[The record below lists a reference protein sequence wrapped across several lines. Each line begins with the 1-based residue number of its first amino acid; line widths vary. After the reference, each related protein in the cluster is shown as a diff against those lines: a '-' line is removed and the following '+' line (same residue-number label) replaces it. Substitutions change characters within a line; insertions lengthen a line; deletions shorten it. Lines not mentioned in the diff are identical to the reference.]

1 MRSSIFD
8 LPSSILDHRQTGGAM
23 AEARRVIE
31 VRTLNVAR
39 DLRGMSLLAVD
50 TGAKLGEIRD
60 AIIQPTEGRVMGV
73 VVRTPDDDELRLRI
87 ADIIIGQDAVMTSW
101 ESFENAG
108 VGAIEMAGG
117 IRALDVMIGTNV
129 VTEDGDLLGR
139 ISEIFI
145 RVDKPQTVYRVT
157 ESKIQKL
164 FGGGFFLPG
173 DTARSYAPDG
183 ARMIVPADTEE
194 RYAASSLADAL

>member
-1 MRSSIFD
+1 
-8 LPSSILDHRQTGGAM
+8 M

-87 ADIIIGQDAVMTSW
+87 GDIIIG
-101 ESFENAG
+101 
-108 VGAIEMAGG
+108 
-117 IRALDVMIGTNV
+117 
-129 VTEDGDLLGR
+129 
-139 ISEIFI
+139 
-145 RVDKPQTVYRVT
+145 
-157 ESKIQKL
+157 
-164 FGGGFFLPG
+164 
-173 DTARSYAPDG
+173 
-183 ARMIVPADTEE
+183 
-194 RYAASSLADAL
+194 

>member
-1 MRSSIFD
+1 
-8 LPSSILDHRQTGGAM
+8 M

-73 VVRTPDDDELRLRI
+73 VVRTPDDTELRLRI
-87 ADIIIGQDAVMTSW
+87 SEIIIGQHAVMTSW
-101 ESFENAG
+101 ESFERAG
-108 VGAIEMAGG
+108 DRAVEMASGV
-117 IRALDVMIGTNV
+117 RALDEMIGSKV
-129 VTEDGDLLGR
+129 VTEEGDLLGR
-139 ISEIFI
+139 ISEIYI
-145 RVDKPQTVYRVT
+145 RVDKPQAVYRVT
-157 ESKIQKL
+157 ESRIQKL

-173 DTARSYAPDG
+173 DAARSYARDG